1 MSIERSISSD
11 FLFSTSMSAEI
22 SEIFASSDAFLD
34 SKDVSTQGIGLD
46 IWKKNRYS
54 SLKDKVTS
62 IAEAEK
68 ASTNKSKARL
78 ILEL

>member
-1 MSIERSISSD
+1 MAKYENS
-11 FLFSTSMSAEI
+11 LFKEVC
-22 SEIFASSDAFLD
+22 DAFLD